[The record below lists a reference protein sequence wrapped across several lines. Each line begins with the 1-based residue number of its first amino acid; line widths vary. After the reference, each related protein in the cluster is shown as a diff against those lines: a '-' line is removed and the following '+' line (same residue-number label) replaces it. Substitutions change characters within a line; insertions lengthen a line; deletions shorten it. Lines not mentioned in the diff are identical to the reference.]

1 MEKKP
6 IVKIRLYRGREL
18 NYDANGNIK
27 NENDLVSLEYNT
39 QQWAIFMKNIA
50 ISGYCKVEV
59 ERVIKSFADG
69 TYEDYDEIPSSFQ
82 EEVDKHFQPTKE
94 LPVSAEATRIA
105 ELEKKLEF
113 LMSQSKTKKGVDKK
127 DVESVKKE
135 ALDVKN
141 QETEKPKEEKPK
153 KEKVKKEKSE
163 PTIEE
168 LAIRDKYI
176 EVFGKQPFNGWSY
189 EVMQEKI
196 DAELAKTV

>member
-1 MEKKP
+1 
-6 IVKIRLYRGREL
+6 VKIRLYRGREL

-27 NENDLVSLEYNT
+27 NENGLVSLEHNT

-82 EEVDKHFQPTKE
+82 EEVDKHYQPTKE
-94 LPVSAEATRIA
+94 LPVSTESKRIA
-105 ELEKKLEF
+105 ELEAKLE
-113 LMSQSKTKKGVDKK
+113 LLLSGK
-127 DVESVKKE
+127 DVK
-135 ALDVKN
+135 
-141 QETEKPKEEKPK
+141 KEEKPK
-153 KEKVKKEKSE
+153 KEKVVVAKKEATEKSE

-176 EVFGKQPFNGWSY
+176 EVFGKNPFNGWSY

-196 DAELAKTV
+196 DAELAKV